1 MLLAAAIPGTSL
13 AAQPF
18 VIDGVALGGR
28 FHAERDFR
36 CRPVEGLLV
45 RCQRKR
51 QDSAGRGSFSAT
63 DLVLHRDGVPLYFSR
78 EVTPAYF
85 STSDIASEIKR
96 LSTRFGERARVL
108 RLPPREGLPSALMAL
123 WGKIDLE
130 LIEQGEA
137 LTAAAAARQA
147 TVIDYLGDPRRSAEL
162 GLPVFRLGGGA
173 GFLWAARH
181 DESGRG
187 LLRFLTLDA
196 SQLHAAASPPSAS
209 ELHAAAAPPS
219 TSQRHAAAS
228 PPSASPSSAAPSF
241 VAPPPQVAPPPPA
254 AERAPARARQ
264 DEAAPPSVAAPL
276 PVVDPERVGAVPSRA
291 AEMAQTRSAP
301 AGPAAASSVAA
312 LGVGALLG
320 FFAALALVVLGLVL
334 SRWQTVERA
343 RRQARYAALCRLSAA
358 PATAAGRIGCEEARA
373 PGVVRSSLATAFLLG
388 LAVMIYVSSQSPAAV
403 RGVLGYFGLAAGA
416 APR

>member
-1 MLLAAAIPGTSL
+1 MLLAAPIPGTSL

-36 CRPVEGLLV
+36 CRPVEGVLV

-51 QDSAGRGSFSAT
+51 QDSTGRGSFSAT

-78 EVTPAYF
+78 EITPAYF
-85 STSDIASEIKR
+85 SASDIASEIKR

-137 LTAAAAARQA
+137 LTAATAARQA
-147 TVIDYLGDPRRSAEL
+147 TVIDYLGDARRSAEL

-173 GFLWAARH
+173 GFLWAASH

-196 SQLHAAASPPSAS
+196 SQLAAAASPPSTS
-209 ELHAAAAPPS
+209 PPSVAPPS
-219 TSQRHAAAS
+219 V
-228 PPSASPSSAAPSF
+228 SPSSAAPSS
-241 VAPPPQVAPPPPA
+241 VAPPPQPAPPQAAPKPPA
-254 AERAPARARQ
+254 VERAPARARQ
-264 DEAAPPSVAAPL
+264 DEAAPLSAAAPL

-291 AEMAQTRSAP
+291 AAPAQTGSAP
-301 AGPAAASSVAA
+301 AGPAAASSFAA
-312 LGVGALLG
+312 LGVGAVLG

-334 SRWQTVERA
+334 TRWQTVERA

-358 PATAAGRIGCEEARA
+358 PATASGRIGCEEARA
-373 PGVVRSSLATAFLLG
+373 PGMVRSSLATAFLLG
-388 LAVMIYVSSQSPAAV
+388 VAVMIYVSSQSPAAV

-416 APR
+416 TPR